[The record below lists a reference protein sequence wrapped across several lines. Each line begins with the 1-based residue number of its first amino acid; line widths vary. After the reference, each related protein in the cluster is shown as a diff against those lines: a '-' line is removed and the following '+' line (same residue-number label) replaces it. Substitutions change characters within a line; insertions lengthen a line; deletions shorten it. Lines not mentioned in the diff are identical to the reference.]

1 MVPGVEG
8 MTTAASI
15 WPEEKAGRFRA
26 AIRRLRKTARAS
38 RKVRSEWL
46 SKAFNAARARIKA
59 RVLDDFKQHEWPK
72 FQKLYEIFQKGLGLP
87 VPALSVCGQG
97 TAEIRFTKLLAYF
110 FDSRNPHGLGG
121 LLTRAVFEERIPC
134 EKGLSFEQCE
144 ARAEVS
150 LGDTMLTRGQIVCN
164 SLDIEIF
171 VGEHRI
177 LVEQKINSAEGE
189 EQLARYTEGMRKTY
203 GGGGKLH
210 CFFLTPGGKAGKEA
224 AWQCLSHRELLSDMA
239 GVLERH
245 ALSTTARHNLRALLW
260 DLLLGPLAQDDR
272 WMDELE
278 QMTGL
283 VARDPRKYIEMKR
296 WLGRCGMD
304 REELRIIALITGD

>member
-1 MVPGVEG
+1 
-8 MTTAASI
+8 MTTVSSM
-15 WPEEKAGRFRA
+15 WSEEKAGRFRA
-26 AIRRLRKTARAS
+26 AVLRLRTSARAS
-38 RKVRSEWL
+38 RAARGIRL
-46 SKAFNAARARIKA
+46 AKAFDAARARIKA

-72 FQKLYEIFQKGLGLP
+72 FQKLDEIFQKGLGLP

-97 TAEIRFTKLLAYF
+97 TAEIRFTKLLAYY

-121 LLTRAVFEERIPC
+121 LLTRAVFEERIPG

-150 LGDTMLTRGQIVCN
+150 LGDTRLTRGIIVHN

-171 VGEHRI
+171 AGEHRI

-203 GGGGKLH
+203 GDGDKLH
-210 CFFLTPGGKAGKEA
+210 CFFLTPEGKAGKEA
-224 AWQCLSHRELLSDMA
+224 VWQCLSHRELLSDMA

-245 ALSTTARHNLRALLW
+245 ALSATARHNLRALLW

-278 QMTGL
+278 LMTGL
-283 VARDPRKYIEMKR
+283 VAKDPRNYIEMKR
-296 WLGRCGMD
+296 WLGRCGMG

>member
-1 MVPGVEG
+1 MVRGFAG
-8 MTTAASI
+8 MTTATSI

-26 AIRRLRKTARAS
+26 AVLRLRGSARAL
-38 RKVRSEWL
+38 RAARGMRL
-46 SKAFNAARARIKA
+46 AKAFDAARARIKA

-72 FQKLYEIFQKGLGLP
+72 FQKLDEIFRKGLGLP

-121 LLTRAVFEERIPC
+121 LLTRAVFADRIENGKRLP
-134 EKGLSFEQCE
+134 FEHCE

-150 LGDTMLTRGQIVCN
+150 LGDTKLTRGQIVRN
-164 SLDIEIF
+164 SLDIEIS

-189 EQLARYTEGMRKTY
+189 EQLARYTEGMCKTY
-203 GGGGKLH
+203 GGGDKLH
-210 CFFLTPGGKAGKEA
+210 CFFLTPEGKVGKEA

-245 ALSTTARHNLRALLW
+245 ALSATARHNLRALLW

-283 VARDPRKYIEMKR
+283 VAKDPRKYIEMKR
-296 WLGRCGMD
+296 WLGRCGMG